1 MEEKLLPCPFELVEK
16 DIGHQVYLDRELMQ
30 ITCSCGARGPIMA
43 HTSATAIRG
52 WNNRTEARAE
62 ALRDA
67 ADRAEEYIKTTL
79 WRDIEYD
86 RENYDI
92 EFDELRAAI
101 TGDQP

>member
-43 HTSATAIRG
+43 YTSATAIRG
-52 WNNRTEARAE
+52 WNNRTETRAE

-67 ADRAEEYIKTTL
+67 ADRAVEWWL
-79 WRDIEYD
+79 HGNHHD
-86 RENYDI
+86 RES
-92 EFDELRAAI
+92 LRAAI
-101 TGDQP
+101 TQEPTE